1 MKKAK
6 ILSVGRYMP
15 ERIVTSEEV
24 EEMAHFS
31 KFGVKSGL
39 TKMLTGCETRHFAAE
54 GEYCSDIA
62 ARAGLDALE
71 RAGVAPSEID
81 ALLFCSVTHDFAEP
95 ATANVAADKMGVRN
109 AFVFDIKN
117 ACNAFLS
124 GVDVADSL
132 IKTGKAETVLV
143 VSGEAFSRWMKFDY
157 DNKAELMERAPV
169 ALSLGDGGG
178 AFLLRA
184 SDDQERGINKS
195 YFHTYSEAWNHNVVW
210 GGGVMY
216 PHDADKLYVPGTT
229 KGIAD
234 KQKEIY
240 AGILPKIKNIFGMTF
255 ADADCIIP
263 TQVAKWVVYN
273 VADMFSA
280 QMGLPAEDFVK
291 KIVSVVDKYGNVGSS
306 NVPIAAYEAIQNG
319 MVREGSKT
327 FCISVGVGISEG
339 IMSATF

>member
-15 ERIVTSEEV
+15 ERIVTSAEV

-39 TKMLTGCETRHFAAE
+39 CRMLTGCETRHYAAK

-62 ARAGLDALE
+62 AKAGMDALKK
-71 RAGVAPSEID
+71 AGVLPSEID
-81 ALLFCSVTHDFAEP
+81 ALLFCSVTQDFAEP
-95 ATANVAADKMGVRN
+95 ATANVVADKMDVRN

-132 IKTGKAETVLV
+132 IRTGKAETVLV
-143 VSGEAFSRWMKFDY
+143 VAGEVFSQWVKYDY
-157 DNKAELMERAPV
+157 ESKEELMTLAPV
-169 ALSLGDGGG
+169 TLSLGDGGG

-184 SDDQERGINKS
+184 SDEQDRGVDKT
-195 YFHTYSEAWNHNVVW
+195 YFRTYSDSWNHNVVW

-216 PHDADKLYVPGTT
+216 PRDPSKMYVPGTT
-229 KGIAD
+229 KGIVD

-240 AGILPKIKNIFGMTF
+240 QSIFPKIKDIFGMTF

-263 TQVAKWVVYN
+263 TQVAKWLINSMAGVFAEQYGLKS
-273 VADMFSA
+273 ADFI
-280 QMGLPAEDFVK
+280 EKV
-291 KIVSVVDKYGNVGSS
+291 VSVVDKYGNVGSG
-306 NVPIAAYEAIQNG
+306 NVPIAAYEAIERG
-319 MVREGSKT
+319 MVHEGSKT

>member
-1 MKKAK
+1 MKRTR

-15 ERIVTSEEV
+15 EKIVTSEEL
-24 EEMAHFS
+24 EERCGFKS
-31 KFGVKSGL
+31 FGVKMGL
-39 TKMLTGCETRHFAAE
+39 TKMLTGCAERHYAAE

-62 ARAGLDALE
+62 AKAGLDALKIS
-71 RAGVAPSEID
+71 GVDPSEID
-81 ALLFCSVTHDFAEP
+81 ALIFCSVTQDFAEP
-95 ATANVAADKMGVRN
+95 ATANVVADKMNIRN

-124 GVDVADSL
+124 GVDVADSF

-143 VSGEAFSRWMKFDY
+143 VSGEAFSRWTKFDY

-178 AFLLRA
+178 AFLLRGT
-184 SDDQERGINKS
+184 DEEQIGIDKS
-195 YFHTYSEAWNHNVVW
+195 YFHTYSDAWNHNVVW

-216 PHDADKLYVPGTT
+216 PHDSDKLYVPGTT

-234 KQKEIY
+234 RQLGIY
-240 AGILPKIKNIFGMTF
+240 KGILPKLKEIFGMTF

-273 VADMFSA
+273 MSDLF
-280 QMGLPAEDFVK
+280 AEKLGGEPKDYVK
-291 KIVSVVDKYGNVGSS
+291 KMVSVVDKFGNVGSS
-306 NVPIAAYEAIQNG
+306 NIPIAAYEAIQNG
-319 MVREGSKT
+319 MVKKGSKT
-327 FCISVGVGISEG
+327 FAVSVGVGISEG
-339 IMSATF
+339 IMSITF

>member
-15 ERIVTSEEV
+15 ERVVTSEEV

-31 KFGVKSGL
+31 KFGVRSGL
-39 TKMLTGCETRHFAAE
+39 TKMLTGCETRRFAAE

-62 ARAGLDALE
+62 AKAGLDALK
-71 RAGVAPSEID
+71 RAGVEPSEID

-95 ATANVAADKMGVRN
+95 ATANVVADKMGVRN

-195 YFHTYSEAWNHNVVW
+195 YFHTYSDLWNHNVVW

-216 PHDADKLYVPGTT
+216 PHASDKLYVPGTT

-240 AGILPKIKNIFGMTF
+240 AGILPKIKDIFGMTF
-255 ADADCIIP
+255 ADADVIIP

-280 QMGLPAEDFVK
+280 QMGLPASDFVK

-306 NVPIAAYEAIQNG
+306 NVPIAAYEAIENG
-319 MVREGSKT
+319 MVKEGSKT

>member
-1 MKKAK
+1 MKKAR

-15 ERIVTSEEV
+15 ERIVTSAEV

-39 TKMLTGCETRHFAAE
+39 CKMLTGCEYRHYAAK

-62 ARAGLDALE
+62 AKAGLDALQK
-71 RAGVAPSEID
+71 AGVDPSEID
-81 ALLFCSVTHDFAEP
+81 ALLFCSVTHDFVEP
-95 ATANVAADKMGVRN
+95 ATANVVADKMNVRN

-132 IKTGKAETVLV
+132 IRTGKAETVLV
-143 VSGEAFSRWMKFDY
+143 VSGEVFSQWVKYDY
-157 DNKAELMERAPV
+157 DNKEELMTLAPV
-169 ALSLGDGGG
+169 TLSLGDGGG

-184 SDDQERGINKS
+184 SDDQSRGINKT
-195 YFHTYSEAWNHNVVW
+195 YFKTYSDSWNHNVVW
-210 GGGVMY
+210 GGGVIY
-216 PHDADKLYVPGTT
+216 PRDPSKMYVPGTT
-229 KGIAD
+229 KGIVD
-234 KQKEIY
+234 KQTEIY
-240 AGILPKIKNIFGMTF
+240 KAIFPKIKEIFDVSF

-263 TQVAKWVVYN
+263 TQVAKWLVNSMAGVFAEEFGFDASEFLKKVVN
-273 VADMFSA
+273 
-280 QMGLPAEDFVK
+280 
-291 KIVSVVDKYGNVGSS
+291 VVDKYGNVGSS

-319 MVREGSKT
+319 MLKEGDKT

-339 IMSATF
+339 ILSATF

>member
-62 ARAGLDALE
+62 AKAGMDALK
-71 RAGVAPSEID
+71 RAGVEPSEID

-95 ATANVAADKMGVRN
+95 ATANVVADKMGVRN

-255 ADADCIIP
+255 ADADVIIP

-291 KIVSVVDKYGNVGSS
+291 KIVSCVDKYGNVGSS

-319 MVREGSKT
+319 MVKEGSKT

>member
-15 ERIVTSEEV
+15 ERVVTSEEV

-62 ARAGLDALE
+62 AKAGLDALK
-71 RAGVAPSEID
+71 RAGVEPSEID

-95 ATANVAADKMGVRN
+95 ATANVVADKMGVRN

-195 YFHTYSEAWNHNVVW
+195 YFHTYSDLWNHNVVW

-216 PHDADKLYVPGTT
+216 PHASDKLYVPGIRAALEGEAESVTGT
-229 KGIAD
+229 LIQGDQKRELRLDMKNLPREERDVILCVIKQSQIVELKHLIRALDDEAFARQWVEARAHKRLGPQRIARELGCD
-234 KQKEIY
+234 
-240 AGILPKIKNIFGMTF
+240 
-255 ADADCIIP
+255 P
-263 TQVAKWVVYN
+263 TEVCLHGPGSEVLRC
-273 VADMFSA
+273 DSR
-280 QMGLPAEDFVK
+280 GGSGE
-291 KIVSVVDKYGNVGSS
+291 VSGR
-306 NVPIAAYEAIQNG
+306 A
-319 MVREGSKT
+319 
-327 FCISVGVGISEG
+327 
-339 IMSATF
+339 

>member
-62 ARAGLDALE
+62 AKAGLDALK
-71 RAGVAPSEID
+71 RAGVEPSEID

-95 ATANVAADKMGVRN
+95 ATANVVADKMGVRN

-195 YFHTYSEAWNHNVVW
+195 YFHTYSDLWNHNVVW

-216 PHDADKLYVPGTT
+216 PHASDKLYVPGTT

-240 AGILPKIKNIFGMTF
+240 AGILPKIKDIFGMTF
-255 ADADCIIP
+255 ADADVIIP

-280 QMGLPAEDFVK
+280 QMGLPASDFVK

-306 NVPIAAYEAIQNG
+306 NVPIAAYEAIENG

>member
-6 ILSVGRYMP
+6 IIGVGRYMP

-24 EEMAHFS
+24 EQMAHFS
-31 KFGVKSGL
+31 KFGIKPGL
-39 TKMLTGCETRHFAAE
+39 CTMLTGCETRHYAAE

-62 ARAGLDALE
+62 ARAGLNAMQ
-71 RAGVAPSEID
+71 RAGVEPSEID

-95 ATANVAADKMGVRN
+95 ATANVVADKLGVRN

-143 VSGEAFSRWMKFDY
+143 VSGEVFSKWIKFDY
-157 DNKAELMERAPV
+157 DNKQELMERAPV
-169 ALSLGDGGG
+169 TLSLGDGGG

-184 SDDQERGINKS
+184 SDEQDRGIDKA
-195 YFHTYSEAWNHNVVW
+195 YFHTYSDMWNHNVVW

-216 PHDADKLYVPGTT
+216 PRDPEKMYVPGTT
-229 KGIAD
+229 KGIVD

-240 AGILPKIKNIFGMTF
+240 AGLLPKIKDIFGMTF
-255 ADADCIIP
+255 AEADCIIP
-263 TQVAKWVVYN
+263 TQVAKWIIYN
-273 VADMFSA
+273 VADVFSKE
-280 QMGLPAEDFVK
+280 MNLPAEDFIK

-306 NVPIAAYEAIQNG
+306 NVPIAAYEALQNG
-319 MVREGSKT
+319 MVKPYSKT

-339 IMSATF
+339 ILSVTF